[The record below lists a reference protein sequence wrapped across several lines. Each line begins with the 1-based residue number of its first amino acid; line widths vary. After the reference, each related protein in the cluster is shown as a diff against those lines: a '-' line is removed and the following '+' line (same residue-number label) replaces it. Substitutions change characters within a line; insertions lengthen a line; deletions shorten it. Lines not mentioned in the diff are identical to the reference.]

1 MHMITIISATN
12 RKDSNTLKVAKE
24 YERLI
29 REKGREVLLLNLESL
44 PVSVMSA
51 AIYEEDDVDFSAIQ
65 EQYLFPADKFIFFFF
80 LYNGSMPG
88 VLKMMIDVA
97 DVERAFYG
105 KKALMVGIATGRAG
119 NLRGMDHLT
128 GVLNHMKMS
137 VHYNKLPISRVTH
150 ELDAEGRLS
159 NTTTR
164 LVVEKQIDEFLYF

>member
-1 MHMITIISATN
+1 MITIISATN

-65 EQYLFPADKFIFFFF
+65 EQYLFPADKFIFVMPE
-80 LYNGSMPG
+80 YNGSMPG